1 MSSLNLKTNSVPLKL
16 LLFLN
21 FAAFIPVIIGVTLK
35 ILPLRTLSL
44 VIFFFYSLYYLKK
57 AQKSIDGEIGVTLGS
72 IADFKFILWPVILV
86 ICTIILK
93 TI

>member
-44 VIFFFYSLYYLKK
+44 VIFFYSLYYLKK